1 VVTSP
6 EGTDSSSCSLP
17 IARGFFR
24 MDLPF
29 AGALGSAAY
38 PWGGQGPEN
47 VPFPSSSTPPTF
59 FVFSAVV

>member
-1 VVTSP
+1 MVTGS

-17 IARGFFR
+17 IAKGFFG

-38 PWGGQGPEN
+38 PWGGREPEN
-47 VPFPSSSTPPTF
+47 FLFPFSRTPPTCL
-59 FVFSAVV
+59 VSVVV